1 MDKLRAR
8 YGFFERAHFALKKK
22 NSFDLHISSQ
32 KDKIIK
38 KLQWISNT
46 ILSTSVLVIF
56 YEIIIFDDVETDLS
70 THGSRNI

>member
-38 KLQWISNT
+38 KLQRISNT

-56 YEIIIFDDVETDLS
+56 YEIIIFDDVKTDLS

>member
-38 KLQWISNT
+38 KLQWVSNT

-56 YEIIIFDDVETDLS
+56 YEIIIFDDVKTDLS